1 MYPEFDLL
9 YKNPSKTESSK
20 QLEMSMKSLLL
31 DEVVNGVTVDIIL
44 QKKVFALLSHPEQD
58 IENLI
63 WRKEILED
71 FKRNNS
77 LLHEFE
83 LIEKLNLKLEDA
95 LKIVKTSAASVIT
108 STGIRQRIIHLHR
121 SDSCRLYSQD
131 P

>member
-58 IENLI
+58 VANLI

-71 FKRNNS
+71 FRRNGS
-77 LLHEFE
+77 LLREFE
-83 LIEKLNLKLEDA
+83 LIEKLNLKNLTVI
-95 LKIVKTSAASVIT
+95 LHFLRHCKGVKDFKLTEEFKE
-108 STGIRQRIIHLHR
+108 STGEICI
-121 SDSCRLYSQD
+121 
-131 P
+131 PFT